1 MAKCNDEHGAINAPH
16 IASDALILANRTNHA
31 LTIALW
37 PLRPEIIASFG
48 FILSLVIHSFRGR
61 PVHTSQYQS
70 HTKCHHP
77 NRVARKCIYF
87 TLYYCFFFFSVLRL
101 YRIDFWVAAIVM
113 YAHDFHGAAVLV
125 FLCAVDAPT
134 HCRHSLQYWQL
145 IGREIMLRSIRRRRR
160 RRGRG
165 CHPARMRKSGRC
177 QSTECEMCL
186 YVGMI
191 LR

>member
-87 TLYYCFFFFSVLRL
+87 TLYYCFFFFFSSEAISYWFLSGRNRYVCTRFPWCCCVSVLVCRRCTNTL
-101 YRIDFWVAAIVM
+101 PPLVAIL
-113 YAHDFHGAAVLV
+113 AADWSRDN
-125 FLCAVDAPT
+125 AT
-134 HCRHSLQYWQL
+134 
-145 IGREIMLRSIRRRRR
+145 
-160 RRGRG
+160 
-165 CHPARMRKSGRC
+165 
-177 QSTECEMCL
+177 
-186 YVGMI
+186 
-191 LR
+191 